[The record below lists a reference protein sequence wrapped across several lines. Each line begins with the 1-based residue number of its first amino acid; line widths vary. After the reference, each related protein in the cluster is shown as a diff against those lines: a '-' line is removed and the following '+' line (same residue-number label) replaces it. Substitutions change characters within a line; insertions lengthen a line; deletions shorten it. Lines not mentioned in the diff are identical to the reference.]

1 MRFIGIDP
9 GITGAVAIINSSTIQ
24 LIDSPIVQIKTKKKP
39 DVAGYYQIL
48 KQFTE
53 DSTVIVEEVHAMP
66 GQGGVSGFNF
76 GTAFGI
82 WIGILAAL
90 EIPYELVSPQRWKR
104 QMGVKGDKDESRTVA
119 LQLFPHLA
127 NQLNLKKHHNRA
139 DALLIAEYNHRTMMC
154 KL

>member
-1 MRFIGIDP
+1 MKYIGIDP
-9 GITGAVAIINSSTIQ
+9 GITGAIAIINGQEIK
-24 LIDSPIVQIKTKKKP
+24 LIDSPFVQIKTKKKP

-48 KQFTE
+48 KQYTQN
-53 DSTVIVEEVHAMP
+53 STAIVEEVHAMP

-90 EIPYELVSPQRWKR
+90 EIPYELVSPQKWKR
-104 QMGVKGDKDESRTVA
+104 QMGVRGDKDESRTVA

-127 NQLNLKKHHNRA
+127 SELNLKKHHNRA
-139 DALLIAEYNHRTMMC
+139 DVLLMAEYSKRRFSIDG
-154 KL
+154 

>member
-1 MRFIGIDP
+1 MKFIGIDP
-9 GITGAVAIINSSTIQ
+9 GITGALAIINSSTIQ

-90 EIPYELVSPQRWKR
+90 EIPYEFVSPQKWKR
-104 QMGVKGDKDESRTVA
+104 QMGVKGEKDESRTVA

-139 DALLIAEYNHRTMMC
+139 DALLMAEYSRRRFSIDG
-154 KL
+154 

>member
-66 GQGGVSGFNF
+66 
-76 GTAFGI
+76 
-82 WIGILAAL
+82 
-90 EIPYELVSPQRWKR
+90 
-104 QMGVKGDKDESRTVA
+104 
-119 LQLFPHLA
+119 
-127 NQLNLKKHHNRA
+127 
-139 DALLIAEYNHRTMMC
+139 
-154 KL
+154 